1 MIRRGYL
8 IFTQGFAPETHKIGL
23 WLYCCLAKQAVQI
36 YYMKQPVTTS
46 PRFTRKRVPA
56 ALQRFLTRKRAGT
69 NNCKKHHR
77 VGKRTGELRLRSGTA
92 N

>member
-69 NNCKKHHR
+69 NNCKK
-77 VGKRTGELRLRSGTA
+77 KTPSGW
-92 N
+92 